1 MVNIQT
7 QKAYTEIL
15 EVLKFI
21 PKEYFSKIPKQI
33 LEVFEREKLEN
44 YTVNINK
51 QKPIDKNSLQKETLA
66 IIAML
71 NLQYWCPDEE
81 LKKKLYEQYSKNE
94 QKYQQELSK
103 KYDINNVFEKRKT
116 VITPL
121 ANQNNSTEN
130 LSLIKQK
137 PSFFK
142 TLINKIKNF
151 FILY

>member
-7 QKAYTEIL
+7 KKAYTEIL

-51 QKPIDKNSLQKETLA
+51 QKPIDKNFLQKETLA

-71 NLQYWCPDEE
+71 NLRYWCTDEN